1 MKAFPVM
8 TVAILALGAS
18 CRRTNPSPSTATSV
32 PTAPPSAAA
41 QDELTDLRHEL
52 IASLQSDLTTLR
64 SGSNEGVARA
74 QQLAQAI
81 DFLMREKPGSYEAS
95 DSYPTYRW
103 HPIVLSHGSEKSI
116 ALATRYLEN
125 RQTEEAESK
134 RRAENAAEET
144 ARRIAAN
151 VLQAKTARE
160 LEPVLQ
166 ELTALPEK
174 LSSANRDPNSLLT
187 QLQVLKYFVS
197 RWQSQLSQRESGD
210 TAGALR
216 TLRDLRSA
224 SYNPLPKWI
233 DRTRFLDALD
243 QAVTAA
249 GQPSTAELDNTIR
262 QLAEKALAAT
272 TPTDLDPLLEQ
283 GRKLTSIREFL
294 PDSSS
299 PRVYELDSFIKTIQD
314 LLIAKDR
321 RDTAAISSKL
331 SHLRTGEFSRIGIPR
346 SRLLEYVYVAEGS
359 LKKEDAPTAT
369 NKPGMPAPTPEEV
382 AARMT
387 TLETIRPNLPALR
400 LAIDSLGDRIQSGW
414 ALEPL
419 LLETMAKRS
428 ENLNAGQGFT
438 RAVNE
443 NGLKMTSVPAI
454 LELQRQF
461 DTLCLN
467 VAFAEDSGLLPQQ
480 KESPK
485 SYISRLMP
493 RFVQLEKWESL
504 QTLYTASRAIKV
516 MEPSFH
522 ADDDA
527 ALSSF
532 LYGIKLSTE
541 AKDLRMATC
550 AFQSVLTSPSKLVPA
565 SVVGKHL
572 DAIRSSDPK
581 AYREGCELALNI
593 SRAEGKRAPGERVPA
608 LQWVIP
614 ARKPK

>member
-8 TVAILALGAS
+8 TVAVLALGAS
-18 CRRTNPSPSTATSV
+18 CRRTSPSPSTATSA
-32 PTAPPSAAA
+32 PTAPPSVTA
-41 QDELTDLRHEL
+41 QDKPTDLHREL
-52 IASLQSDLTTLR
+52 IASLQSDLATLR

-81 DFLMREKPGSYEAS
+81 DILMREKPGSYEAS
-95 DSYPTYRW
+95 DSYPAYRW

-116 ALATRYLEN
+116 TLATRYLEN
-125 RQTEEAESK
+125 QRTEEAESK
-134 RRAENAAEET
+134 RQAENVAEET

-160 LEPVLQ
+160 LEPALQ
-166 ELTALPEK
+166 ELTVLPEK
-174 LSSANRDPNSLLT
+174 LSSASRDPNSLLT

-243 QAVTAA
+243 QAAIAA
-249 GQPSTAELDNTIR
+249 GQPSAEELDTTIR
-262 QLAEKALAAT
+262 QLAEKALAST
-272 TPTDLDPLLEQ
+272 KPTDLDPLLEQ

-299 PRVYELDSFIKTIQD
+299 SRVYELESFIKTIQD
-314 LLIAKDR
+314 FLIAKER
-321 RDTAAISSKL
+321 GETTSANNSL
-331 SHLRTGEFSRIGIPR
+331 SRLRTDGLGKIGIPR

-359 LKKEDAPTAT
+359 LKKEEAPTAT

-400 LAIDSLGDRIQSGW
+400 LAIDSLENRIQSGW
-414 ALEPL
+414 ALEPSQ
-419 LLETMAKRS
+419 LEMMAKRA

-438 RAVNE
+438 RAVHE

-461 DTLCLN
+461 DILCLH
-467 VAFAEDSGLLPQQ
+467 VAFAEDSGLLPQP

-493 RFVQLEKWESL
+493 RLVQLEKWESL
-504 QTLYTASRAIKV
+504 QTLYTANRAIKV
-516 MEPSFH
+516 QETPFH

-565 SVVGKHL
+565 SVVGKRL